1 MTTYDESSIKVLEDI
16 EHVKLRP
23 AMYINT
29 DCPTLQMFE
38 EIFSNAMDEAMNG
51 HASMIAVNIDY
62 ENSRVFVE
70 DNGRGIP
77 QGLNKTLGQ
86 PTPVVIYTKLNSGGK
101 YDTDSYDVSGGL
113 HGVGSCVVNALSREL
128 TVSTFRSNR
137 RVDAKFVY
145 GKNVSYEESL
155 TSAPTSGT
163 RVDFIIDTDHQIFE
177 SDSLSS
183 HKQEIEM
190 RLHLVS
196 TLYPNLH
203 VYYQG
208 SRVEGGSLASFLPTD
223 KYTLEVPIEYNS
235 KSIRVSM
242 NWTESLRGGVY
253 ESYCNMIHTISGGDH
268 VKGVEDALLK
278 IFDEKTSLL
287 GFNMIVSVMYPSVS
301 YTGQSKDRAKSTELY
316 NYVFREVSSY
326 LRTYFKTHADELDR
340 LKKLFADKKDLLDRR
355 SHKKATKKD
364 RRSSFLASLDSGG
377 FADCTTR
384 DRSKAEL
391 TLCEGLSAAGSLK
404 QARDPSTQAVMP
416 LRGKFIN
423 AYNADLKAI
432 LGNREASTIIQS
444 LGTGILDETDI
455 SKSRYSKVIIFSDS
469 DEDGKDIACQL
480 IAFFAKI
487 IPDILTSGMLYLA
500 IPPLYGT
507 TVKGQFIPIHTEEDK
522 EEHLRKG
529 HYVQRYKGLG
539 EMMPSQLKVTS
550 LDPDTRRLIQLKVDE
565 TSLSTVERIMGGS
578 SANRKS
584 LLIEMGV
591 FQEWQ
596 KA

>member
-1 MTTYDESSIKVLEDI
+1 MATYDESSIKVLADI
-16 EHVKLRP
+16 EHVRLRP

-29 DCPTLQMFE
+29 DCPSLQMFE
-38 EIFSNAMDEAMNG
+38 EIFSNSMDEAMNDY
-51 HASMIAVNIDY
+51 ADRIMVQVDY
-62 ENSRVFVE
+62 EKSHVIVE

-77 QGLNKTLGQ
+77 QGLNKTLGK

-101 YDTDSYDVSGGL
+101 YDTESYDVSGGL
-113 HGVGSCVVNALSREL
+113 HGVGSCVVNALSKEL
-128 TVSTFRSNR
+128 KLRTFRDHSE
-137 RVDAKFVY
+137 VQATFEY
-145 GKNVSYEESL
+145 GENVFYDSHYISDGY
-155 TSAPTSGT
+155 SGT
-163 RVDFIIDTDHQIFE
+163 RVEFSIDTTHPIFE
-177 SDSLSS
+177 SDHISD
-183 HKQEIEM
+183 HKHEIEM

-196 TLYPNLH
+196 TLYPNLQI
-203 VYYQG
+203 YYQG
-208 SRVEGGSLASFLPTD
+208 TRVEGGNLASFLPQD
-223 KYTLEVPIEYNS
+223 KYVLDVPIEYNS

-242 NWTESLRGGVY
+242 NWTESLRGGSY

-268 VKGVEDALLK
+268 VKGVEDTLVK
-278 IFDEKTSLL
+278 IFEEKTSLL
-287 GFNMIVSVMYPSVS
+287 GFNMIISVMHPSVS
-301 YTGQSKDRAKSTELY
+301 YTGQSKDRAKSTDLY
-316 NYVFREVSSY
+316 NYVSREVSSY
-326 LRTYFKTHADELDR
+326 LRTYFKTHSDEFNK

-404 QARDPSTQAVMP
+404 QARDPDTQAVMP

-423 AYNADLKAI
+423 AYNADLKSI
-432 LGNREASTIIQS
+432 LNNREASTIIQS
-444 LGTGILDETDI
+444 LGTGILDETDL

-487 IPDILTSGMLYLA
+487 IPEILTSGMLYLA

-507 TVKGQFIPIHTEEDK
+507 TVNGKFIPIHTEEDK
-522 EEHLRKG
+522 EKHLKKG

-550 LDPDTRRLIQLKVDE
+550 LDPETRRLIQLKVDE
-565 TSLSTVERIMGGS
+565 TSLNTVERIMGGS

-591 FQEWQ
+591 FKEW